1 MGVSRAGLVHG
12 LEVVDGLA
20 EIDLKVAVVVA
31 EIDLKLD
38 GLEELLRV
46 EGPLDAKAHGLP

>member
-46 EGPLDAKAHGLP
+46 EGPLDAEARGLP